1 MCYGKK
7 RSAILTKNTHAYALA
22 GRAAEIQNSSTFG
35 RENTVLLG
43 ASAFIPPNV
52 TNPSEF

>member
-7 RSAILTKNTHAYALA
+7 RSAILTKNIHAYALA